1 MILHAIE
8 IYESVRFIH
17 YYNSH
22 EEAACIFNR
31 EREKEIKKE
40 KKWKRK
46 KIVTL
51 HKHIQL
57 SLSPSCIIS
66 IIRLLDNIDNDR
78 IKNWKKKMK
87 WFYTLSKSMKVLGL
101 FIITILMKRQLAF
114 LIERERRKLRK
125 KIVTLHKIFKKLF
138 LSPSRIISIIRLLD
152 NIEEKKEKKFFHS

>member
-1 MILHAIE
+1 MKEENEIILHAIE
-8 IYESVRFIH
+8 IYASVRFIH

-22 EEAACIFNR
+22 EEAACTFNR
-31 EREKEIKKE
+31 KREK

-51 HKHIQL
+51 HKIFKKL

-66 IIRLLDNIDNDR
+66 IIKLLDNIDNDK
-78 IKNWKKKMK
+78 IKLKEENEMILHAIEI
-87 WFYTLSKSMKVLGL
+87 YEIVR
-101 FIITILMKRQLAF
+101 FIHYYIILMKRQL

-125 KIVTLHKIFKKLF
+125 KIVTLYKIFKKLS
-138 LSPSRIISIIRLLD
+138 LSPSCIISIIRLLD